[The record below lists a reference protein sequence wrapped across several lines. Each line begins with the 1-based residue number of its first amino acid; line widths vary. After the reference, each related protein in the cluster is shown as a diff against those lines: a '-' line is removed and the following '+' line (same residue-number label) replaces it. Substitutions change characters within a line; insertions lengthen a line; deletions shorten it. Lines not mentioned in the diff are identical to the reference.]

1 MGLMILMSKHQETVS
16 FIWNVANLIR
26 DTFKRGEY
34 ADVILPFTVLR
45 RVDCVI
51 RPTQEA
57 VRKQYLELHGKID
70 NIDPLLRKTS
80 GVAFYNTSK
89 FNFDRLLDDHA
100 NIYSNFMAYYNAFSD
115 EMREEVLDNFKFR
128 AVIEDLNKNN
138 LLYMV
143 VEKFSNINLHPDELS
158 NHEMGY
164 VFEELIRK
172 FNEANNEN
180 PGEHFTPREII
191 RLMVDLMLVT
201 EDEKLKQPNIISS
214 IYDPC
219 CGTGG
224 MLTIT
229 KERIMEK
236 NPTADIH
243 LFGQE
248 LNQKTYAVTKSDMLM
263 MNPDGVDAA
272 RIQQGSSL
280 SKDEFH
286 NEKFHYLIA
295 NPPYGKNWD
304 MDKKFVTAEHNEGER
319 GRFAPGLPRSSDGQM
334 LFMLS
339 MLSKMRTVSKGG
351 SRVAIVMNGSPLF
364 TGDANSGESEI
375 RRYIFENDLLETLVA
390 VPEQIF
396 YNTGIATYVWILTNR
411 KSDHRKGK
419 VQLIDASGEDFWKP
433 MRKSLGSKRRE
444 MDESH
449 IAKVLDIYNAFEDST
464 DNSKIYPNSYFGYRK
479 VTVDRPL
486 QLSLQTST
494 ERMQLLE
501 NEKQFTKLDITDQA
515 AYKELLE
522 SLPEKLYMS
531 REEFAKDLMTE
542 AKSHGLKISAPLK
555 KAMINALGERDSDA
569 EICKD
574 SKGKPEADSSLRDTE
589 RVPLDMD
596 IDDYME
602 IEVLPHVPDAWVN
615 TTKSGCD
622 KTTGEVG
629 KVGYEI
635 NFNRYFYVYTPP
647 RPLEEIEGEILGLQ
661 KEINDLMSKLFD

>member
-1 MGLMILMSKHQETVS
+1 MSKHQETVS

-444 MDESH
+444 MDEGH
-449 IAKVLDIYNAFEDST
+449 ITKVLDIYNAFEDST

-486 QLSLQTST
+486 QLNLQTST

-501 NEKQFTKLDITDQA
+501 NEKQFTKLDLTEQA

-522 SLPEKLYMS
+522 SLPDKLYMS
-531 REEFAKDLMTE
+531 REEFAKDLMNE

-647 RPLEEIEGEILGLQ
+647 RPLEEIEGEILELQ

>member
-1 MGLMILMSKHQETVS
+1 MGS
-16 FIWNVANLIR
+16 
-26 DTFKRGEY
+26 
-34 ADVILPFTVLR
+34 
-45 RVDCVI
+45 
-51 RPTQEA
+51 
-57 VRKQYLELHGKID
+57 
-70 NIDPLLRKTS
+70 
-80 GVAFYNTSK
+80 
-89 FNFDRLLDDHA
+89 
-100 NIYSNFMAYYNAFSD
+100 
-115 EMREEVLDNFKFR
+115 
-128 AVIEDLNKNN
+128 
-138 LLYMV
+138 
-143 VEKFSNINLHPDELS
+143 
-158 NHEMGY
+158 

-224 MLTIT
+224 MLTIA
-229 KERIMEK
+229 KERILEK

-263 MNPDGVDAA
+263 LNPDGVDAA

-339 MLSKMRTVSKGG
+339 MLSKMRPVSKGG

-364 TGDANSGESEI
+364 TGDANGGESEI

-396 YNTGIATYVWILTNR
+396 YNTGIATYIWIITNR
-411 KSDHRKGK
+411 KSDDRKGK

-433 MRKSLGSKRRE
+433 RRKSLGSKRRV
-444 MDESH
+444 MDEGH

-464 DNSKIYPNSYFGYRK
+464 DNTKIYPNSYFGYRK

-486 QLSLQTST
+486 RLNLQTSIK
-494 ERMQLLE
+494 RIQLLE
-501 NEKQFTKLDITDQA
+501 NEKQFTKLDMTEQA
-515 AYKELLE
+515 VYKELIE

-531 REEFAKDLMTE
+531 REEFAKDLMNE
-542 AKSHGLKISAPLK
+542 AKSRELKISAPLK
-555 KAMINALGERDSDA
+555 KAIINALGERDTNA

-574 SKGKPEADSSLRDTE
+574 SEGKPEVDSSLRETE
-589 RVPLDMD
+589 RVSLDID

-602 IEVLPHVPDAWVN
+602 TEVLPHVPDAWVN

-622 KTTGEVG
+622 KTTGDVG

-661 KEINDLMSKLFD
+661 KEINDLMGKLFDEEG

>member
-1 MGLMILMSKHQETVS
+1 MSKHQETVS

-51 RPTQEA
+51 RPTQDA
-57 VRKQYLELHGKID
+57 VRKQYLDLHGKID
-70 NIDPLLRKTS
+70 NLDPLLRKTS

-128 AVIEDLNKNN
+128 NVIEDLNKNN

-143 VEKFSNINLHPDELS
+143 IERFSNVNLHPSELS

-191 RLMVDLMLVT
+191 RLMVDLMFVT
-201 EDEKLKQPNIISS
+201 EDEKLKQSNIISS

-224 MLTIT
+224 MLTIA
-229 KERIMEK
+229 KERILEK
-236 NPTADIH
+236 NPTADVH

-263 MNPDGVDAA
+263 LNPDGVDAA

-280 SKDEFH
+280 SKDAFQ

-304 MDKKFVTAEHNEGER
+304 MDKKDVTAEHAEGER

-339 MLSKMRTVSKGG
+339 LLSKMRPVSKGG

-364 TGDANSGESEI
+364 TGDANGGESEI

-396 YNTGIATYVWILTNR
+396 YNTGIATYIWILTNR
-411 KSDHRKGK
+411 KADHRKGK

-433 MRKSLGSKRRE
+433 MRKSLGDKRRE

-449 IAKVLDIYNAFEDST
+449 IAKVLETYHAYEDNT
-464 DNSKIYPNSYFGYRK
+464 DVSKVYPNSYFGYRK

-486 QLSLQTST
+486 QLNVQTSA
-494 ERMQLLE
+494 ERMDRLE
-501 NEKQFTKLDITDQA
+501 NEKQFTKLDESEQL
-515 AYKELLE
+515 AYRNMLE
-522 SLPEKLYMS
+522 ALPSKLYMS
-531 REEFAKDLMTE
+531 RDEFVRDLTAE
-542 AKSHGLKISAPLK
+542 AKSRGLKVAAPLK
-555 KAMINALGERDSDA
+555 KAILNALGERDANA
-569 EICKD
+569 EVCKD
-574 SKGKPEADSSLRDTE
+574 SKGKPEADSNLRDTE
-589 RVPLDMD
+589 RVPLDVD
-596 IDDYME
+596 IDDYMD

-615 TTKSGCD
+615 TSKSGLD
-622 KTTGEVG
+622 KVTGEVG

-647 RPLEEIEGEILGLQ
+647 RPLEEIEGEILQLQ
-661 KEINDLMSKLFD
+661 KEINDLMGQLFD

>member
-1 MGLMILMSKHQETVS
+1 MSKHQETVS

-51 RPTQEA
+51 RPTQDA
-57 VRKQYLELHGKID
+57 VRKQFLELRGKID
-70 NIDPLLRKTS
+70 NLDPLLRKTA

-128 AVIEDLNKNN
+128 NVIEDLNKNN

-143 VEKFSNINLHPDELS
+143 IERFSNIDLHPDELS

-201 EDEKLKQPNIISS
+201 EDEKLKQSNIISS

-224 MLTIT
+224 MLTIA
-229 KERIMEK
+229 KERILQK
-236 NPTADIH
+236 NPTADVH

-263 MNPDGVDAA
+263 LNPDGVDAA

-280 SKDEFH
+280 SKDAFSG
-286 NEKFHYLIA
+286 KTFHYLIA

-304 MDKKFVTAEHNEGER
+304 LDKKDVTAEHAEGQR

-339 MLSKMRTVSKGG
+339 LLSKMRPASKGG

-364 TGDANSGESEI
+364 TGDANGGESEI

-390 VPEQIF
+390 VPEQMF
-396 YNTGIATYVWILTNR
+396 YNTGIATYIWILTNR
-411 KSDHRKGK
+411 KADHRKGK

-433 MRKSLGSKRRE
+433 MRKSLGDKRRE

-449 IAKVLDIYNAFEDST
+449 IAKVLETYHAYESDTDVSKVYPNAF
-464 DNSKIYPNSYFGYRK
+464 FGYRK

-486 QLSLQTST
+486 QLNLQTSQ
-494 ERMQLLE
+494 ERLQRLE
-501 NEKQFTKLDITDQA
+501 DEKQFTKLDEAERDDYRA
-515 AYKELLE
+515 LLDA
-522 SLPEKLYMS
+522 LPSKRYTS
-531 REEFAKDLMTE
+531 RDAFVADFNAE
-542 AKSHGLKISAPLK
+542 AKTRGLKIAAPLR
-555 KAMINALGERDSDA
+555 KAIVNALGERDADA
-569 EICKD
+569 EVCTDK
-574 SKGKPEADSSLRDTE
+574 KGNPEADSTLRDTE
-589 RVPLDMD
+589 RVPLDVD
-596 IDDYME
+596 IDDYMD

-615 TTKSGCD
+615 KTKSGLD
-622 KTTGEVG
+622 KVTGDVG

-647 RPLEEIEGEILGLQ
+647 RPLEEIEGEILQLQ
-661 KEINDLMSKLFD
+661 KEINDLMGQLFE

>member
-1 MGLMILMSKHQETVS
+1 MSKHQETVS

-51 RPTQEA
+51 RPTQDA
-57 VRKQYLELHGKID
+57 VRKQFLELRGKID
-70 NIDPLLRKTS
+70 NLDPLLRKTA

-128 AVIEDLNKNN
+128 NVIEDLNKNN

-143 VEKFSNINLHPDELS
+143 IERFSNINLHPDELS

-201 EDEKLKQPNIISS
+201 EDQKLKQSNIISS

-224 MLTIT
+224 MLTIA
-229 KERIMEK
+229 KERILQK
-236 NPTADIH
+236 NPTADVH

-263 MNPDGVDAA
+263 LNPDGVDAA

-280 SKDEFH
+280 SKDAFSG
-286 NEKFHYLIA
+286 KTFHYLIA

-304 MDKKFVTAEHNEGER
+304 LDKKDVTAEHAEGQR

-339 MLSKMRTVSKGG
+339 LLSKMRPESKGG

-364 TGDANSGESEI
+364 TGDANGGESEI

-390 VPEQIF
+390 VPEQMF
-396 YNTGIATYVWILTNR
+396 YNTGIATYIWILTNR

-433 MRKSLGSKRRE
+433 MRKSLGDKRRE

-449 IAKVLDIYNAFEDST
+449 IAKVLETYHAYEDDT
-464 DNSKIYPNSYFGYRK
+464 DVSKVYPNSYFGYRK

-486 QLSLQTST
+486 QLNVQTSA
-494 ERMQLLE
+494 ERMGRLE
-501 NEKQFTKLDITDQA
+501 HEKQFTKLDESEQL
-515 AYKELLE
+515 AYRNMLE
-522 SLPEKLYMS
+522 ALPSKLYLS
-531 REEFAKDLMTE
+531 RDEFVKDLTAE
-542 AKSHGLKISAPLK
+542 AKSRGLKVGAPLK
-555 KAMINALGERDSDA
+555 KAILNALGERDANA
-569 EICKD
+569 EVCKD
-574 SKGKPEADSSLRDTE
+574 SKGKPEADSNLRDTE
-589 RVPLDMD
+589 RVPLDVD
-596 IDDYME
+596 INDYMDL
-602 IEVLPHVPDAWVN
+602 EVLPHVPDAWVN
-615 TTKSGCD
+615 TSKSGLD
-622 KTTGEVG
+622 KVTGEVG

-647 RPLEEIEGEILGLQ
+647 RPLEEIEGEILQLQ
-661 KEINDLMSKLFD
+661 KEINDLMGQLFD

>member
-1 MGLMILMSKHQETVS
+1 MSKHQETVS

-51 RPTQEA
+51 RPTQDA
-57 VRKQYLELHGKID
+57 VRKQYLDLHGKID
-70 NIDPLLRKTS
+70 NLDPLLRKTS

-128 AVIEDLNKNN
+128 NVIEDLNKNN

-143 VEKFSNINLHPDELS
+143 IERFSNVNLHPSELS

-191 RLMVDLMLVT
+191 RLMVDLMFVT
-201 EDEKLKQPNIISS
+201 EDEKLKQSNIISS

-224 MLTIT
+224 MLTIA
-229 KERIMEK
+229 KERILEK
-236 NPTADIH
+236 NPTADVH

-263 MNPDGVDAA
+263 LNPDGVDAA

-280 SKDEFH
+280 SKDAFP

-304 MDKKFVTAEHNEGER
+304 MDKKDVTAEHAEGER

-339 MLSKMRTVSKGG
+339 LLSKMRPVSKGG

-364 TGDANSGESEI
+364 TGDANGGESEI
-375 RRYIFENDLLETLVA
+375 RRHIFENDLLETLVA

-396 YNTGIATYVWILTNR
+396 YNTGIATYIWILTNR
-411 KSDHRKGK
+411 KADHRKGK

-433 MRKSLGSKRRE
+433 MRKSLGDKRRE

-449 IAKVLDIYNAFEDST
+449 IAKVLETYHAYEDDT
-464 DNSKIYPNSYFGYRK
+464 DVSKVYPNSYFGYRK

-486 QLSLQTST
+486 QLNVQTSV
-494 ERMQLLE
+494 ERMQRLE
-501 NEKQFTKLDITDQA
+501 GENQFTKLDESEQL
-515 AYKELLE
+515 AYRNMLE
-522 SLPEKLYMS
+522 ALPNKLYMS
-531 REEFAKDLMTE
+531 RDEFLKDLDDK
-542 AKSHGLKISAPLK
+542 AKSRGLKITGPLK
-555 KAMINALGERDSDA
+555 KAILNALGERDANA
-569 EICKD
+569 EVCKD
-574 SKGKPEADSSLRDTE
+574 SKGKPEADSNLRDTE
-589 RVPLDMD
+589 RVPLDVD
-596 IDDYME
+596 IDDYMD

-615 TTKSGCD
+615 RSKSGLD
-622 KTTGEVG
+622 NVTGEVG

-647 RPLEEIEGEILGLQ
+647 RPLEEIEGEILQLQ
-661 KEINDLMSKLFD
+661 KEINDLMGQLFD

>member
-1 MGLMILMSKHQETVS
+1 MSKHQETVS

-51 RPTQEA
+51 RPTQDA
-57 VRKQYLELHGKID
+57 VRKQYLDLHGKID
-70 NIDPLLRKTS
+70 NLDPLLRKTS

-128 AVIEDLNKNN
+128 NVIEDLNKNN

-143 VEKFSNINLHPDELS
+143 IERFSNVNLHPSELS

-191 RLMVDLMLVT
+191 RLMVDLMFVT
-201 EDEKLKQPNIISS
+201 EDEKLKQSNIISS

-224 MLTIT
+224 MLTIA
-229 KERIMEK
+229 KERILEK
-236 NPTADIH
+236 NPTADVH

-263 MNPDGVDAA
+263 LNPDGVDAA

-280 SKDEFH
+280 SKDAFQ

-304 MDKKFVTAEHNEGER
+304 MDKKDVTAEHAEGER

-339 MLSKMRTVSKGG
+339 LLSKMRPVSKGG

-364 TGDANSGESEI
+364 TGDANGGESEI

-396 YNTGIATYVWILTNR
+396 YNTGIATYIWILTNR
-411 KSDHRKGK
+411 KADHRKGK

-433 MRKSLGSKRRE
+433 MRKSLGDKRRE

-449 IAKVLDIYNAFEDST
+449 IAKVLETYHAYEDNT
-464 DNSKIYPNSYFGYRK
+464 DVSKVYPNSYFGYRK

-486 QLSLQTST
+486 QLNVQTSV
-494 ERMQLLE
+494 ERMDRLE
-501 NEKQFTKLDITDQA
+501 NEKQFTKLDESEQL
-515 AYKELLE
+515 AYRNMLE
-522 SLPEKLYMS
+522 ALSSKLYMS
-531 REEFAKDLMTE
+531 RDEFVKDLTAE
-542 AKSHGLKISAPLK
+542 AKSRGLKIAAPLK
-555 KAMINALGERDSDA
+555 KAILNALGERDANA
-569 EICKD
+569 EVCKD
-574 SKGKPEADSSLRDTE
+574 SKGNPEADSNLRDTE
-589 RVPLDMD
+589 RVPLDVD
-596 IDDYME
+596 IDDYMD
-602 IEVLPHVPDAWVN
+602 IEVLPHVPDAWIN
-615 TTKSGCD
+615 TSKSGLD
-622 KTTGEVG
+622 KVTGEVG

-647 RPLEEIEGEILGLQ
+647 RPLEEIEGEILQLQ
-661 KEINDLMSKLFD
+661 KEINNLMGQLFD

>member
-1 MGLMILMSKHQETVS
+1 MSVHQESVS

-26 DTFKRGEY
+26 DTFKRSEY

-51 RPTQEA
+51 RPTQDA
-57 VRKQYLELHGKID
+57 VRKQYLDLRGKID
-70 NIDPLLRKTS
+70 NLDPLLRKTS

-100 NIYSNFMAYYNAFSD
+100 NIYTNFMAYYNAFSE
-115 EMREEVLDNFKFR
+115 EMRVEVLDNFKFR
-128 AVIEDLNKNN
+128 AIIDDLHKNN

-143 VEKFSNINLHPDELS
+143 VEKFANIDLHPNKLS

-180 PGEHFTPREII
+180 PGEHFTPREVI

-201 EDEKLKQPNIISS
+201 EDEKLMQSDVISS
-214 IYDPC
+214 IFDPC

-224 MLTIT
+224 MLTIA
-229 KERIMEK
+229 KERILEK
-236 NPTADIH
+236 NPTADVH

-263 MNPDGVDAA
+263 LNPDGVDAA

-280 SKDEFH
+280 SKDAFPHER
-286 NEKFHYLIA
+286 FHYLIA

-304 MDKKFVTAEHNEGER
+304 MDKKFVTAEHAEGER
-319 GRFAPGLPRSSDGQM
+319 GRFAAGLPRSSDGQM

-339 MLSKMRTVSKGG
+339 LLSKMRSVAKGG

-364 TGDANSGESEI
+364 TGDANGGESEI

-396 YNTGIATYVWILTNR
+396 YNTGIATYIWILTNR
-411 KSDHRKGK
+411 KPEHRKGK
-419 VQLIDASGEDFWKP
+419 VQLIDASGEGFWKP
-433 MRKSLGSKRRE
+433 MRKSLGDKRRE
-444 MDESH
+444 MDEGH
-449 IAKVLDIYNAFEDST
+449 ISKVLEAYHAFEEDT
-464 DNSKIYPNSYFGYRK
+464 DVSKIYSNEYFGYRK

-486 QLSLQTST
+486 QINLQTSA
-494 ERMQLLE
+494 ERMAQLEL
-501 NEKQFTKLDITDQA
+501 EKQFTKLDAEDQTR
-515 AYKELLE
+515 YRNLLA
-522 SLPEKLYMS
+522 SLPNKLYMS
-531 REEFAKDLMTE
+531 RNEFETDLMAQ
-542 AKSHGLKISAPLK
+542 AKASGLKIAAPLK
-555 KAMINALGERDSDA
+555 KAIIKALSERDDSA
-569 EICKD
+569 EICTDK
-574 SKGKPEADSSLRDTE
+574 KGNPEADSNLRDTE
-589 RVPLDMD
+589 RVPLDVD
-596 IDDYME
+596 IDDYMS

-615 TTKSGCD
+615 ESKAGCD
-622 KTTGEVG
+622 KTSGEVG

-635 NFNRYFYVYTPP
+635 NFNRYFYTYTPP
-647 RPLEEIEGEILGLQ
+647 RPLEEIEAEILGLQ
-661 KEINDLMSKLFD
+661 TQINDLMGQLFD

>member
-1 MGLMILMSKHQETVS
+1 MSDRRIQETIS
-16 FIWNVANLIR
+16 FIWDVANLIR

-70 NIDPLLRKTS
+70 NIDPILRKTS

-89 FNFDRLLDDHA
+89 FNFDRLLEDHA

-115 EMREEVLDNFKFR
+115 EMRGEVLDNFKFR
-128 AVIEDLNKNN
+128 AVIEDLNKND

-143 VEKFSNINLHPDELS
+143 VERFSNAPHLGELS
-158 NHEMGY
+158 NHDMGY
-164 VFEELIRK
+164 VFEELIRR

-180 PGEHFTPREII
+180 PGEHFTPREVI

-201 EDEKLKQPNIISS
+201 EDEKLRKSNIISS

-224 MLTIT
+224 MLTIA
-229 KERIMEK
+229 KQRILEA

-272 RIQQGSSL
+272 RIKQGSSL
-280 SKDEFH
+280 SKDEFR
-286 NEKFHYLIA
+286 NERFHYLIA

-304 MDKKFVTAEHNEGER
+304 MDKKFVTSEHAEGER

-339 MLSKMRTVSKGG
+339 MLSKMRSVEKGG

-364 TGDANSGESEI
+364 TGDANGGESEI

-390 VPEQIF
+390 VPEQVF

-411 KSDHRKGK
+411 KSEGRKGK
-419 VQLIDASGEDFWKP
+419 VQLIDASGEGFWKP

-449 IAKVLDIYNAFEDST
+449 IAKVLDTYGAFEEDT
-464 DNSKIYPNSYFGYRK
+464 DVSKVYPNSHFGYRK
-479 VTVDRPL
+479 VTVYRPL
-486 QLSLQTST
+486 QLNVQTSA
-494 ERMQLLE
+494 ERMQLLD
-501 NEKQFTKLDITDQA
+501 NEKQFTKLEEDDQA
-515 AYKELLE
+515 AYRGMLE
-522 SLPEKLYMS
+522 ALPDKLYMS
-531 REEFAKDLMTE
+531 RDEFVGDLTAE
-542 AKSHGLKISAPLK
+542 AKSRGLKVAAPLK
-555 KAMINALGERDSDA
+555 KAIINALGERDADA
-569 EICKD
+569 EACKNA
-574 SKGKPEADSSLRDTE
+574 KGIPEADTTIRDTE
-589 RVPLDMD
+589 RVPLDVE

-622 KTTGEVG
+622 KTTGDVG
-629 KVGYEI
+629 KIGYEI

-647 RPLEEIEGEILGLQ
+647 RPLEEIEGEIIGLQ
-661 KEINDLMSKLFD
+661 REINDLMGKLFD

>member
-1 MGLMILMSKHQETVS
+1 MIRMSVHQESVS

-26 DTFKRGEY
+26 DTFKRSEY

-51 RPTQEA
+51 RPTQDA
-57 VRKQYLELHGKID
+57 VRKQYLDLRGKID
-70 NIDPLLRKTS
+70 NLDPLLRKTS

-100 NIYSNFMAYYNAFSD
+100 NIYTNFMAYYNAFSE
-115 EMREEVLDNFKFR
+115 EMRVEVLDNFKFR
-128 AVIEDLNKNN
+128 AIIDDLHKNN

-143 VEKFSNINLHPDELS
+143 VEKFANIDLHPDKLS

-180 PGEHFTPREII
+180 PGEHFTPREVI

-201 EDEKLKQPNIISS
+201 EDEKLMQSDVISS
-214 IYDPC
+214 IFDPC

-224 MLTIT
+224 MLTIA
-229 KERIMEK
+229 KERILEK
-236 NPTADIH
+236 NPTADVH

-263 MNPDGVDAA
+263 LNPDGVDAA

-280 SKDEFH
+280 SKDAFPHER
-286 NEKFHYLIA
+286 FHYLIA

-304 MDKKFVTAEHNEGER
+304 MDKKFVTAEHAEGER
-319 GRFAPGLPRSSDGQM
+319 GRFAAGLPRSSDGQM

-339 MLSKMRTVSKGG
+339 LLSKMRSVAKGG

-364 TGDANSGESEI
+364 TGDANGGESEI

-396 YNTGIATYVWILTNR
+396 YNTGIATYIWILTNR
-411 KSDHRKGK
+411 KPEHRKGK
-419 VQLIDASGEDFWKP
+419 VQLIDASGEGFWKP
-433 MRKSLGSKRRE
+433 MRKSLGDKRRE
-444 MDESH
+444 MDEGH
-449 IAKVLDIYNAFEDST
+449 ISKVLEAYHAFEEDT
-464 DNSKIYPNSYFGYRK
+464 DVSKIYPNEYFGYRK

-486 QLSLQTST
+486 QINLQTSA
-494 ERMQLLE
+494 ERMAQLEL
-501 NEKQFTKLDITDQA
+501 EKQFTKLDAEDQTR
-515 AYKELLE
+515 YRNLLA
-522 SLPEKLYMS
+522 SLPSKLYMS
-531 REEFAKDLMTE
+531 RNEFENDLMAQ
-542 AKSHGLKISAPLK
+542 AKASGLKIAAPLK
-555 KAMINALGERDSDA
+555 KAIIKALSERDDSA
-569 EICKD
+569 EVCKD
-574 SKGKPEADSSLRDTE
+574 KKGNPEADSNLRDTE
-589 RVPLDMD
+589 RVPLDVD
-596 IDDYME
+596 IDDYMS

-615 TTKSGCD
+615 ESKAGCD
-622 KTTGEVG
+622 KTSGEVG

-635 NFNRYFYVYTPP
+635 NFNRYFYTYTPP
-647 RPLEEIEGEILGLQ
+647 RPLEEIEAEILGLQ
-661 KEINDLMSKLFD
+661 TQINDLMGQLFD

>member
-1 MGLMILMSKHQETVS
+1 MIRMSVHQESVS

-26 DTFKRGEY
+26 DTFKRSEY

-51 RPTQEA
+51 RPTQDA
-57 VRKQYLELHGKID
+57 VRKQYLDLRGKID
-70 NIDPLLRKTS
+70 NLDPLLRKTS

-100 NIYSNFMAYYNAFSD
+100 NIYTNFMAYYNAFSE
-115 EMREEVLDNFKFR
+115 EMRVEVLDNFKFR
-128 AVIEDLNKNN
+128 AIIDDLHKNN

-143 VEKFSNINLHPDELS
+143 VEKFANIDLHPDKLS

-180 PGEHFTPREII
+180 PGEHFTPREVI

-201 EDEKLKQPNIISS
+201 EDEKLMQSDVISS
-214 IYDPC
+214 IFDPC

-224 MLTIT
+224 MLTIA
-229 KERIMEK
+229 KERILEK
-236 NPTADIH
+236 NPTADVH

-263 MNPDGVDAA
+263 LNPDGVDAA

-280 SKDEFH
+280 SKDAFPHER
-286 NEKFHYLIA
+286 FHYLIA

-304 MDKKFVTAEHNEGER
+304 MDKKFVTAEHAEGER
-319 GRFAPGLPRSSDGQM
+319 GRFAAGLPRSSDGQM

-339 MLSKMRTVSKGG
+339 LLSKMRSVAKGG

-364 TGDANSGESEI
+364 TGDANGGESEI
-375 RRYIFENDLLETLVA
+375 RRHIFENDLLETLVA

-396 YNTGIATYVWILTNR
+396 YNTGIATYIWILTNR
-411 KSDHRKGK
+411 KPEHRKGK
-419 VQLIDASGEDFWKP
+419 VQLIDASGDGFWKP
-433 MRKSLGSKRRE
+433 MRKSLGDKRRE
-444 MDESH
+444 MDEGH
-449 IAKVLDIYNAFEDST
+449 ISKVLEAYHAFEEDT
-464 DNSKIYPNSYFGYRK
+464 DVSKIYPNEYFGYRK

-486 QLSLQTST
+486 QINLQTSA
-494 ERMQLLE
+494 ERMAQLEL
-501 NEKQFTKLDITDQA
+501 EKQFTKLDAEDQTR
-515 AYKELLE
+515 YRNLLA
-522 SLPEKLYMS
+522 SLPNKLYTS
-531 REEFAKDLMTE
+531 RNEFETDLMAQ
-542 AKSHGLKISAPLK
+542 AKASGLKIPAPLK
-555 KAMINALGERDSDA
+555 KAIIKALSERDDSA
-569 EICKD
+569 EVCKD
-574 SKGKPEADSSLRDTE
+574 KKGNPEADSNLRDTE
-589 RVPLDMD
+589 RVPLDVD
-596 IDDYME
+596 IDDYMG

-615 TTKSGCD
+615 ESKAGCD
-622 KTTGEVG
+622 KTSGEVG

-635 NFNRYFYVYTPP
+635 NFNRYFYTYTPP
-647 RPLEEIEGEILGLQ
+647 RPLEEIEAEILGLQ
-661 KEINDLMSKLFD
+661 TQINDLMGQLFD

>member
-1 MGLMILMSKHQETVS
+1 MIRMSVHQESVS

-26 DTFKRGEY
+26 DTFKRSEY

-51 RPTQEA
+51 RPTQDA
-57 VRKQYLELHGKID
+57 VRKQYLDLRGKID
-70 NIDPLLRKTS
+70 NLDPLLRKTS

-100 NIYSNFMAYYNAFSD
+100 NIYTNFMAYYNAFSE
-115 EMREEVLDNFKFR
+115 EMRVEVLDNFKFR
-128 AVIEDLNKNN
+128 AIIDDLHKNN

-143 VEKFSNINLHPDELS
+143 VEKFANIDLHPDKLS

-180 PGEHFTPREII
+180 PGEHFTPREVI

-201 EDEKLKQPNIISS
+201 EDEKLMQSDVISS
-214 IYDPC
+214 IFDPC

-224 MLTIT
+224 MLTIA
-229 KERIMEK
+229 KERILEK
-236 NPTADIH
+236 NPTADVH

-263 MNPDGVDAA
+263 LNPDGVDAA

-280 SKDEFH
+280 SKDAFPHER
-286 NEKFHYLIA
+286 FHYLIA

-304 MDKKFVTAEHNEGER
+304 MDKKFVTAEHAEGER
-319 GRFAPGLPRSSDGQM
+319 GRFAAGLPRSSDGQM

-339 MLSKMRTVSKGG
+339 LLSKMRSVAKGG

-364 TGDANSGESEI
+364 TGDANGGESEI
-375 RRYIFENDLLETLVA
+375 RRHIFENDLLETLVA

-396 YNTGIATYVWILTNR
+396 YNTGIATYIWILTNR
-411 KSDHRKGK
+411 KPEHRKGK
-419 VQLIDASGEDFWKP
+419 VQLIDASGEGFWKP
-433 MRKSLGSKRRE
+433 MRKSLGDKRRE
-444 MDESH
+444 MDEGH
-449 IAKVLDIYNAFEDST
+449 ISKVLEAYHAFEEDT
-464 DNSKIYPNSYFGYRK
+464 DVSKIYPNEYFGYRK

-486 QLSLQTST
+486 QINLQTSA
-494 ERMQLLE
+494 ERMAQLEL
-501 NEKQFTKLDITDQA
+501 EKQFTKLDDEDQTR
-515 AYKELLE
+515 YRNLLA
-522 SLPEKLYMS
+522 SLPNKLYTS
-531 REEFAKDLMTE
+531 RNEFETDLMAQ
-542 AKSHGLKISAPLK
+542 AKASGLKIAAPLK
-555 KAMINALGERDSDA
+555 KAILKALSERDDSA
-569 EICKD
+569 EVCKD
-574 SKGKPEADSSLRDTE
+574 KKGNPEADSNLRDTE
-589 RVPLDMD
+589 RVPLDVD
-596 IDDYME
+596 IDDYMS

-615 TTKSGCD
+615 ESKAGCD
-622 KTTGEVG
+622 KTSGEVG

-635 NFNRYFYVYTPP
+635 NFNRYFYTYTPP
-647 RPLEEIEGEILGLQ
+647 RPLEEIEAEILGLQ
-661 KEINDLMSKLFD
+661 TQINDLMGQLFD

>member
-1 MGLMILMSKHQETVS
+1 MSKHQETVS

-51 RPTQEA
+51 RPTQDA
-57 VRKQYLELHGKID
+57 VRKQYLDLHGKID
-70 NIDPLLRKTS
+70 NLDPLLRKTS

-115 EMREEVLDNFKFR
+115 EMREEVLDSFKFR
-128 AVIEDLNKNN
+128 NVIEDLNKNN

-143 VEKFSNINLHPDELS
+143 IERFSNVDLHPDELS

-191 RLMVDLMLVT
+191 RLMVDLMFVT
-201 EDEKLKQPNIISS
+201 EDEKLKQSNIIST

-224 MLTIT
+224 MLTIA
-229 KERIMEK
+229 KERILEK
-236 NPTADIH
+236 NPTADVH

-248 LNQKTYAVTKSDMLM
+248 LNQKTYAVTKSDLLML
-263 MNPDGVDAA
+263 NPDGVDAA
-272 RIQQGSSL
+272 RIQRYSSL
-280 SKDEFH
+280 SRDAFP

-304 MDKKFVTAEHNEGER
+304 MDKKDVTAEHAEGER

-334 LFMLS
+334 LFMLNL
-339 MLSKMRTVSKGG
+339 LSKMRPVSKGG

-364 TGDANSGESEI
+364 TGDANGGESEI

-396 YNTGIATYVWILTNR
+396 YNTGIATYIWILTNQ
-411 KSDHRKGK
+411 KADHRKGK

-433 MRKSLGSKRRE
+433 MRKSLGDKRRE

-449 IAKVLDIYNAFEDST
+449 IAKVLETYHAYEDNT
-464 DNSKIYPNSYFGYRK
+464 DVSKVYPNSYFGYRK

-486 QLSLQTST
+486 QLNVQTSA
-494 ERMQLLE
+494 ERMDRLE
-501 NEKQFTKLDITDQA
+501 NEKQFTKLDESEQL
-515 AYKELLE
+515 AYRKMLE
-522 SLPEKLYMS
+522 ALPSKLYVS
-531 REEFAKDLMTE
+531 RDEFLRDLTAE
-542 AKSHGLKISAPLK
+542 AKSRGLKVAAPLK
-555 KAMINALGERDSDA
+555 KAILNALGERDANA
-569 EICKD
+569 EVCKD
-574 SKGKPEADSSLRDTE
+574 SKGNPEADSNLRDTE
-589 RVPLDMD
+589 RVPLDVD
-596 IDDYME
+596 IDDYMD

-615 TTKSGCD
+615 TSKSGLD
-622 KTTGEVG
+622 KVTGEVG

-647 RPLEEIEGEILGLQ
+647 RPLEEIEGEILQLQ
-661 KEINDLMSKLFD
+661 KEINDLMGQLFD

>member
-1 MGLMILMSKHQETVS
+1 MSKHQETVS

-444 MDESH
+444 MDEGH
-449 IAKVLDIYNAFEDST
+449 ITKVLDIYNAFEDST

-486 QLSLQTST
+486 QLNLQTST

-501 NEKQFTKLDITDQA
+501 NEKQFTKLDLTEQA

-522 SLPEKLYMS
+522 SLPDKLYMS
-531 REEFAKDLMTE
+531 REEFAKDLMNE

>member
-1 MGLMILMSKHQETVS
+1 
-16 FIWNVANLIR
+16 
-26 DTFKRGEY
+26 
-34 ADVILPFTVLR
+34 
-45 RVDCVI
+45 
-51 RPTQEA
+51 
-57 VRKQYLELHGKID
+57 
-70 NIDPLLRKTS
+70 
-80 GVAFYNTSK
+80 
-89 FNFDRLLDDHA
+89 
-100 NIYSNFMAYYNAFSD
+100 
-115 EMREEVLDNFKFR
+115 MREEVLDNFKFR

-444 MDESH
+444 MDEGH
-449 IAKVLDIYNAFEDST
+449 ITKVLDIYNAFEDST

-486 QLSLQTST
+486 QLNLQTST

-522 SLPEKLYMS
+522 SLPDKLYMS

-542 AKSHGLKISAPLK
+542 AKSRGLKISAPLK

-635 NFNRYFYVYTPP
+635 NFNRYFYVYIPP

>member
-1 MGLMILMSKHQETVS
+1 MSKHQETVS

-51 RPTQEA
+51 RPTQDA
-57 VRKQYLELHGKID
+57 VRKQYLDLRGKID
-70 NIDPLLRKTS
+70 NLDPLLRKTS

-100 NIYSNFMAYYNAFSD
+100 NIYTNFMAYYNAFSE
-115 EMREEVLDNFKFR
+115 EMRVEVLDNFKFR
-128 AVIEDLNKNN
+128 AIIDDLHKNN

-143 VEKFSNINLHPDELS
+143 VEKFANIDLHPDKLS

-180 PGEHFTPREII
+180 PGEHFTPREVI

-201 EDEKLKQPNIISS
+201 EDEKLMQSDVISS
-214 IYDPC
+214 IFDPC

-224 MLTIT
+224 MLTIA
-229 KERIMEK
+229 KERILEK
-236 NPTADIH
+236 NPTADVH

-263 MNPDGVDAA
+263 LNPDGVDAA

-280 SKDEFH
+280 SKDAFPHER
-286 NEKFHYLIA
+286 FHYLIA

-304 MDKKFVTAEHNEGER
+304 MDKKFVTAEHAEGER
-319 GRFAPGLPRSSDGQM
+319 GRFAAGLPRSSDGQM

-339 MLSKMRTVSKGG
+339 LLSKMRSVAKGG

-364 TGDANSGESEI
+364 TGDANGGESEI
-375 RRYIFENDLLETLVA
+375 RRHIFENDLLETLVA

-396 YNTGIATYVWILTNR
+396 YNTGIATYIWILTNR
-411 KSDHRKGK
+411 KPEHRKGK
-419 VQLIDASGEDFWKP
+419 VQLIDASGEGFWKP
-433 MRKSLGSKRRE
+433 MRKSLGDKRRE
-444 MDESH
+444 MDEGH
-449 IAKVLDIYNAFEDST
+449 ISKVLEAYHAFEEDT
-464 DNSKIYPNSYFGYRK
+464 DVSKIYSNEYFGYRK

-486 QLSLQTST
+486 QINLQTSA
-494 ERMQLLE
+494 ERMAQLEL
-501 NEKQFTKLDITDQA
+501 EKQFTKLDAEDQNR
-515 AYKELLE
+515 YRNLLA
-522 SLPEKLYMS
+522 SLPSKLYMS
-531 REEFAKDLMTE
+531 RHEFETDLMAQ
-542 AKSHGLKISAPLK
+542 AKASGLKIAAPLK
-555 KAMINALGERDSDA
+555 KAIIKALSERDDSA
-569 EICKD
+569 EVCKD
-574 SKGKPEADSSLRDTE
+574 KKGNPEADSNLRDTE
-589 RVPLDMD
+589 RVPLDVD
-596 IDDYME
+596 IDDYMS

-615 TTKSGCD
+615 ESKAGCD
-622 KTTGEVG
+622 KTSGEVG

-635 NFNRYFYVYTPP
+635 NFNRYFYTYTPP
-647 RPLEEIEGEILGLQ
+647 RPLEEIEAEILGLQ
-661 KEINDLMSKLFD
+661 TQINDLMGQLFD

>member
-57 VRKQYLELHGKID
+57 VRRQYLELHGKID

-449 IAKVLDIYNAFEDST
+449 IAKVLD
-464 DNSKIYPNSYFGYRK
+464 
-479 VTVDRPL
+479 L
-486 QLSLQTST
+486 
-494 ERMQLLE
+494 
-501 NEKQFTKLDITDQA
+501 FTKLDITDQA

-542 AKSHGLKISAPLK
+542 AKSRELKISALLK

-596 IDDYME
+596 IDDYIE

-622 KTTGEVG
+622 KTTGDVG

-661 KEINDLMSKLFD
+661 KEINDLMGKLFD

>member
-1 MGLMILMSKHQETVS
+1 MSKHQETVS

-51 RPTQEA
+51 RPTQDA
-57 VRKQYLELHGKID
+57 VRKQYLDLHGKID

-128 AVIEDLNKNN
+128 NVIEDLNKNN

-143 VEKFSNINLHPDELS
+143 IERFSNVDLHPSVLS

-191 RLMVDLMLVT
+191 RLMVDLMFVT
-201 EDEKLKQPNIISS
+201 EDEKLKQSNIISS

-224 MLTIT
+224 MLTIA
-229 KERIMEK
+229 KERILEK
-236 NPTADIH
+236 NPTADVH

-263 MNPDGVDAA
+263 LNPDGVDAA

-280 SKDEFH
+280 SKDAFQ

-304 MDKKFVTAEHNEGER
+304 MDKKDVTAEHAEGER

-334 LFMLS
+334 LFCLLYTS
-339 MLSKMRTVSKGG
+339 PSPRDMRR
-351 SRVAIVMNGSPLF
+351 SRMPS
-364 TGDANSGESEI
+364 
-375 RRYIFENDLLETLVA
+375 
-390 VPEQIF
+390 
-396 YNTGIATYVWILTNR
+396 
-411 KSDHRKGK
+411 
-419 VQLIDASGEDFWKP
+419 
-433 MRKSLGSKRRE
+433 
-444 MDESH
+444 
-449 IAKVLDIYNAFEDST
+449 
-464 DNSKIYPNSYFGYRK
+464 
-479 VTVDRPL
+479 
-486 QLSLQTST
+486 
-494 ERMQLLE
+494 
-501 NEKQFTKLDITDQA
+501 
-515 AYKELLE
+515 
-522 SLPEKLYMS
+522 
-531 REEFAKDLMTE
+531 
-542 AKSHGLKISAPLK
+542 SA
-555 KAMINALGERDSDA
+555 
-569 EICKD
+569 
-574 SKGKPEADSSLRDTE
+574 
-589 RVPLDMD
+589 
-596 IDDYME
+596 
-602 IEVLPHVPDAWVN
+602 
-615 TTKSGCD
+615 
-622 KTTGEVG
+622 
-629 KVGYEI
+629 
-635 NFNRYFYVYTPP
+635 
-647 RPLEEIEGEILGLQ
+647 
-661 KEINDLMSKLFD
+661 

>member
-1 MGLMILMSKHQETVS
+1 MSKHQETVS

-51 RPTQEA
+51 RPTQDA
-57 VRKQYLELHGKID
+57 VRKQYLDLHGKID
-70 NIDPLLRKTS
+70 NLDPLLRKTS

-128 AVIEDLNKNN
+128 NVIEDLNKNN

-143 VEKFSNINLHPDELS
+143 IERFSNVNLHPSELS

-191 RLMVDLMLVT
+191 RLMVDLMFVT
-201 EDEKLKQPNIISS
+201 EDEKLKQSNIISS

-224 MLTIT
+224 MLTIA
-229 KERIMEK
+229 KERILEK
-236 NPTADIH
+236 NPTADVH

-263 MNPDGVDAA
+263 LNPDGVDAA

-280 SKDEFH
+280 SKDAFQ

-304 MDKKFVTAEHNEGER
+304 MDKKDVTAEHAEGER

-339 MLSKMRTVSKGG
+339 LLSKMRPVSKGG

-364 TGDANSGESEI
+364 TGDANGGESEI

-396 YNTGIATYVWILTNR
+396 YNTGIATYIWILTNR
-411 KSDHRKGK
+411 KADHRKGK

-433 MRKSLGSKRRE
+433 MRKSLGDKRRE

-449 IAKVLDIYNAFEDST
+449 IAKVLETYHAYEDNT
-464 DNSKIYPNSYFGYRK
+464 DVSKVYPNSYFGYRK

-486 QLSLQTST
+486 QLNVQTSA
-494 ERMQLLE
+494 ERMDRLE
-501 NEKQFTKLDITDQA
+501 NEKQFTKLDESEQL
-515 AYKELLE
+515 AYRNMLE
-522 SLPEKLYMS
+522 ALPSKLYMS
-531 REEFAKDLMTE
+531 RDEFVKDLMAE
-542 AKSHGLKISAPLK
+542 AKSRGLKVPATLK
-555 KAMINALGERDSDA
+555 KAILNALGERDANA
-569 EICKD
+569 EVCKD
-574 SKGKPEADSSLRDTE
+574 NKGKPEADSNLRDTE
-589 RVPLDMD
+589 RVPLDVD
-596 IDDYME
+596 IDDYMD

-615 TTKSGCD
+615 TSKSGLD
-622 KTTGEVG
+622 KVTGEVG

-647 RPLEEIEGEILGLQ
+647 RPLEEIEGEILQLQ
-661 KEINDLMSKLFD
+661 KEINDLMGQLFD

>member
-1 MGLMILMSKHQETVS
+1 MMARHSDTVS

-26 DTFKRGEY
+26 DSFKRGEY

-51 RPTQEA
+51 RENQDE
-57 VRKQYLELHGKID
+57 VRKQYLGLRGKID
-70 NIDPLLRKTS
+70 NLDPILRKTS

-100 NIYSNFMAYYNAFSD
+100 NIHSNFMAYYNAFSD

-128 AVIEDLNKNN
+128 DVIRDLDKNN

-143 VEKFSNINLHPDELS
+143 IERFSNIDLHPDRIS

-191 RLMVDLMLVT
+191 RLMVDLMLVS
-201 EDEKLKQPNIISS
+201 EEEELAKENIIKS
-214 IYDPC
+214 IFDPC

-224 MLTIT
+224 MLTIA
-229 KERIMEK
+229 KDRILEK
-236 NPTADIH
+236 NETADIH

-263 MNPDGVDAA
+263 LNPDGVDAS
-272 RIQQGSSL
+272 RIMQGSSL
-280 SKDEFH
+280 SGDAFP
-286 NEKFHYLIA
+286 NDKFHYMIA
-295 NPPYGKNWD
+295 NPPYGKDWN
-304 MDKKFVTAEHNEGER
+304 MDKKAVTAEHAEGDR
-319 GRFAPGLPRSSDGQM
+319 GRFAPGLPAIRDGQM

-339 MLSKMRTVSKGG
+339 MLSKMRPVSQGG

-364 TGDANSGESEI
+364 SGDANGGESEI
-375 RRYIFENDLLETLVA
+375 RRYIFENDLLETLVE
-390 VPEQIF
+390 VPEQMF
-396 YNTGIATYVWILTNR
+396 YNTGISTYIWILSNR
-411 KSDHRKGK
+411 KADHRKGK

-433 MRKSLGSKRRE
+433 MRKSLGDKRRE

-449 IAKVLDIYNAFEDST
+449 IAKVLETYHAYEEDS
-464 DNSKIYPNSYFGYRK
+464 DVSKVYPNSYFGYRK

-486 QLSLQTST
+486 KLNVQTSA
-494 ERMQLLE
+494 ERMGHLE
-501 NEKQFTKLDITDQA
+501 NEKQFTKLDESEQL
-515 AYKELLE
+515 AYRNMLE
-522 SLPEKLYMS
+522 ALPSKLYMC
-531 REEFAKDLMTE
+531 REEFLRVLATE
-542 AKSHGLKISAPLK
+542 SKSRGLKVAAPLK
-555 KAMINALGERDSDA
+555 KAILNALGERDADG
-569 EICKD
+569 EVCKD
-574 SKGKPEADSSLRDTE
+574 NKGNPEADSSLRDTE
-589 RVPLDMD
+589 RVPLDVD
-596 IDDYME
+596 IDDYMAV
-602 IEVLPHVPDAWVN
+602 EVLPHVPDAWVN
-615 TTKSGCD
+615 TSKSGLD
-622 KTTGEVG
+622 KVTGEVG

-647 RPLEEIEGEILGLQ
+647 RPLDEIEGEILQ
-661 KEINDLMSKLFD
+661 INKEINDLMGQLFD

>member
-1 MGLMILMSKHQETVS
+1 MSKHQETVS

-51 RPTQEA
+51 RPTQDA
-57 VRKQYLELHGKID
+57 VRKQYLDLHGKID
-70 NIDPLLRKTS
+70 NLDPLLRKTS

-128 AVIEDLNKNN
+128 NVIEDLNKNN

-143 VEKFSNINLHPDELS
+143 IERFSNVNLHPSELS

-191 RLMVDLMLVT
+191 RLMVDLMFVT
-201 EDEKLKQPNIISS
+201 EDEKLKQSNIISS

-224 MLTIT
+224 MLTIA
-229 KERIMEK
+229 KERILEK
-236 NPTADIH
+236 NPTADVH

-263 MNPDGVDAA
+263 LNPDGVDAA

-280 SKDEFH
+280 SKDAFQ

-304 MDKKFVTAEHNEGER
+304 MDKKDVTAEHGEGER

-339 MLSKMRTVSKGG
+339 LLSKMRPVSKGG

-364 TGDANSGESEI
+364 TGDANGGESEI

-396 YNTGIATYVWILTNR
+396 YNTGIATYIWILTNR
-411 KSDHRKGK
+411 KADHRKGK

-433 MRKSLGSKRRE
+433 MRKSLGDKRRE

-449 IAKVLDIYNAFEDST
+449 IAKVLETYHAYEDDT
-464 DNSKIYPNSYFGYRK
+464 DVSKVYPNSYFGYRK

-486 QLSLQTST
+486 QLNVQTSA
-494 ERMQLLE
+494 ERMDRLE
-501 NEKQFTKLDITDQA
+501 NEKQFTKLEESEQL
-515 AYKELLE
+515 AYRNMLE
-522 SLPEKLYMS
+522 ALPSKLYMS
-531 REEFAKDLMTE
+531 RDEFVKDLTAE
-542 AKSHGLKISAPLK
+542 AKSRGLKLAAPLK
-555 KAMINALGERDSDA
+555 KAILNALGERDANA
-569 EICKD
+569 EVCKD
-574 SKGKPEADSSLRDTE
+574 SKGKPESDSNLRDTE
-589 RVPLDMD
+589 RVPLDVD
-596 IDDYME
+596 IDDYMD

-615 TTKSGCD
+615 TSKSGLD
-622 KTTGEVG
+622 KVTGDVG

-647 RPLEEIEGEILGLQ
+647 RPLEEIEGEILQLQ
-661 KEINDLMSKLFD
+661 KEINDLMGQLFD

>member
-444 MDESH
+444 MDEGH
-449 IAKVLDIYNAFEDST
+449 ITKVLDIYNAFEDST

-486 QLSLQTST
+486 QLNLQTST

-501 NEKQFTKLDITDQA
+501 NEKQFTKLDLTEQA

-522 SLPEKLYMS
+522 SLPDKLYMS
-531 REEFAKDLMTE
+531 REEFAKDLMNE

-589 RVPLDMD
+589 RVPLGMD

-647 RPLEEIEGEILGLQ
+647 RPLEEIEGEILELQ